1 MLGLVK
7 HAWACPLFY
16 KITKRQY
23 LWERLSLTGIV
34 RHRFSA
40 NQIVICFKLKK
51 LENYMRYQVGFL
63 LPLKLQKY
71 RFCRMA
77 NQFVEFFIFD
87 MFDFLILALGGHCY
101 MVLVFSVISINLL
114 HFSIT
119 VMKMS
124 LLVFKFGFYYWTLGV
139 SRTTPYEISRPSVR
153 LFVRLSVR
161 WSVTKFSQDRIIS
174 FFWYCTWW

>member
-40 NQIVICFKLKK
+40 NQIVRCFKLKK
-51 LENYMRYQVGFL
+51 LENYISYQVDFL

-71 RFCRMA
+71 HVCRMA
-77 NQFVEFFIFD
+77 NQFVEFFIFEL
-87 MFDFLILALGGHCY
+87 FDFLILALEVHCY
-101 MVLVFSVISINLL
+101 MVLVFSVISINL

-139 SRTTPYEISRPSVR
+139 SRTAPYEISRPSVR

-174 FFWYCTWW
+174 FF